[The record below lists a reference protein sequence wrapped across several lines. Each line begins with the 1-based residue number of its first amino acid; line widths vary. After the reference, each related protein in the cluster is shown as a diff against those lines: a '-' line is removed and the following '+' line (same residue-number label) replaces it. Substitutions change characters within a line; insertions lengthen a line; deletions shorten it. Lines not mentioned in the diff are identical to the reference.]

1 MALAAGCTDS
11 CQNALTPMLT
21 LPPLYNT
28 AVDRISTSGPAFRN
42 GSTELGEHAREQID
56 AQQALE
62 TTARGIHVMRARRG
76 ALAHRARARGRS
88 IVIHVF
94 IDWVIYR

>member
-1 MALAAGCTDS
+1 
-11 CQNALTPMLT
+11 MLT

-62 TTARGIHVMRARRG
+62 TTARRHPCHARTRAALDRHPCVYLLVARIQLCGIQ
-76 ALAHRARARGRS
+76 ALPSSLLNPS
-88 IVIHVF
+88 IPENPSKP
-94 IDWVIYR
+94 